1 MPLIHFNG
9 LFVYYAIIFIIMQSK
24 TYLQYCIAKNG
35 RLSRWPMGLMPLKV
49 YIAPF
54 RWYRSM
60 SEVEGLKY
68 QQMVMSAFNMW
79 QAQLSGMVVFNF
91 VSNLNDSN
99 INVEWKR
106 VERKSLGH
114 CNFNYDN
121 LGRYYSAEVNIGLS
135 DGIIHKKYMDE
146 NEVFHTIIHEVGHS
160 IGLGHSPNI
169 EDIMYTPHQYG
180 RVNLTRNDIL
190 TARFLYKFE
199 VGKKVQEILN
209 QYSNYP
215 ARDLDHLISLML
227 GEKSD
232 FQKTMDNIN
241 SMPQKN
247 LIEEN
252 ANIGELKKYLMQIH
266 SIKFNFNNKD

>member
-1 MPLIHFNG
+1 
-9 LFVYYAIIFIIMQSK
+9 MQSK
-24 TYLQYCIAKNG
+24 TYLQHCISKNG
-35 RLSRWPMGLMPLKV
+35 RLSRWPQSLMPLCV

-60 SEVEGLKY
+60 SEAEGYKY
-68 QQMVMSAFNMW
+68 RQMVINAFNMW
-79 QAQLSGMVVFNF
+79 QSALGGMVIFNF
-91 VSNLNDSN
+91 VSNLNDSH

-180 RVNLTRNDIL
+180 RVNLTKNDIL
-190 TARFLYKFE
+190 TAKFLYKFD

-209 QYSNYP
+209 QYSNLP
-215 ARDLDHLISLML
+215 AKNLDHLVTLLL

-232 FQKTMDNIN
+232 FQKTMEG
-241 SMPQKN
+241 MPASGQKD

-252 ANIGELKKYLMQIH
+252 ANIGELKKYLLQLNN
-266 SIKFNFNNKD
+266 IKYNFNKKN